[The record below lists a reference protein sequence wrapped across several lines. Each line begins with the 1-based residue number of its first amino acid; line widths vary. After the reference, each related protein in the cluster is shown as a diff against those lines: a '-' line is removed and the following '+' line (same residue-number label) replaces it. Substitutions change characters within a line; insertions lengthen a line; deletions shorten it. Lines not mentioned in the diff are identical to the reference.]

1 MKLNVKVANGIKLFR
16 LQKQL
21 TQEELAARCGMDRT
35 YISGIERGTRN
46 VTINSL
52 EKIIVLGLRI
62 STRDFFYFIED
73 EDNEL

>member
-1 MKLNVKVANGIKLFR
+1 MKLNMKVANGIRLFR

-21 TQEELAARCGMDRT
+21 TQEELAARCGLDRT

-52 EKIIVLGLRI
+52 EKIIVLGLCI

-73 EDNEL
+73 KDNEI

>member
-1 MKLNVKVANGIKLFR
+1 MKLNMKVANGIRLFR

-21 TQEELAARCGMDRT
+21 TQEELAARCGLDRT

-46 VTINSL
+46 VTINYL
-52 EKIIVLGLRI
+52 EKIIVLGLCI

-73 EDNEL
+73 KDNEI